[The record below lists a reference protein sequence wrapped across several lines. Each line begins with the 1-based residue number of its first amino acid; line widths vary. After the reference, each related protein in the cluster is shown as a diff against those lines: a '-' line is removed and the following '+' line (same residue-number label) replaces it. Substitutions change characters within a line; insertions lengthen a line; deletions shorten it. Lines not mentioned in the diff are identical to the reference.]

1 MKTEKDIQIELL
13 KEIDSICTQ
22 NNLKYT
28 LIGTNGI
35 NAFVNHTI
43 KKGPISVSIAM
54 TAGDIGRFCE
64 IVENTNDG
72 SRYTE
77 KIVSESKTN
86 PWHVNYGNENTTYFH
101 IFSLDK
107 KEHHGINIEIYP
119 IRGFALL
126 EKKPEQIS
134 SKKDTGSSKN
144 SIFGSLKRIF
154 SSKEHKED
162 SMDIKKESEAKAK
175 KDSLKDKT
183 YIDKWEDIQ
192 EYSTVK
198 IVNTKIKANALNG
211 LERYAVDDTELYL
224 PKDASKFFSEIFGRT
239 FKNRKIKPTVVG
251 PRYIMNTERPYN
263 EVIGESKDLIDEAK
277 SMNEEI
283 SLESSKANDD
293 RKSLNKLWDLILM
306 TNKQIEYTKYFDEN
320 IDKLLTLDLDDEKQF
335 NEAYKELKPV
345 ISTLNKYSKMGMTFT
360 INPETDDL
368 IEKVLIL
375 KGNKKLANKLNQLK
389 EKEYFVE

>member
-1 MKTEKDIQIELL
+1 MD
-13 KEIDSICTQ
+13 
-22 NNLKYT
+22 
-28 LIGTNGI
+28 
-35 NAFVNHTI
+35 
-43 KKGPISVSIAM
+43 
-54 TAGDIGRFCE
+54 
-64 IVENTNDG
+64 
-72 SRYTE
+72 
-77 KIVSESKTN
+77 
-86 PWHVNYGNENTTYFH
+86 
-101 IFSLDK
+101 
-107 KEHHGINIEIYP
+107 
-119 IRGFALL
+119 
-126 EKKPEQIS
+126 KKPEQIS
-134 SKKDTGSSKN
+134 SKKDTGSSKS
-144 SIFGSLKRIF
+144 SILGSLKRIF

-162 SMDIKKESEAKAK
+162 KELKKEAEAKAK

-224 PKDASKFFSEIFGRT
+224 PKDASRFFTEIFGRT

-263 EVIGESKDLIDEAK
+263 EVIEESKVLIDEAK

-283 SLESSKANDD
+283 SLESSKANED

-320 IDKLLTLDLDDEKQF
+320 VDSLLALDLNDEKQF
-335 NEAYKELKPV
+335 NEVYKELKPV
-345 ISTLNKYSKMGMTFT
+345 ISTLNKYSKMGMTFS

-375 KGNKKLANKLNQLK
+375 KGNKKLVNKLNQLK

>member
-13 KEIDSICTQ
+13 QEIDSICSQ
-22 NNLKYT
+22 NDLKYT

-43 KKGPISVSIAM
+43 KNGPISVSIAM

-64 IVENTNDG
+64 IVENKNDK

-77 KIVSESKTN
+77 KISSESKTN
-86 PWHVNYGNENTTYFH
+86 PWHINYGNENTTYFH

-119 IRGFALL
+119 IRGFNLL
-126 EKKPEQIS
+126 NKKPDQVPA
-134 SKKDTGSSKN
+134 KKDTDSSKN

-154 SSKEHKED
+154 SSKENKED
-162 SMDIKKESEAKAK
+162 SKELKKEAEAKAK
-175 KDSLKDKT
+175 KDSLKDKS

-224 PKDASKFFSEIFGRT
+224 PKDASEFFTEIFGRT

-263 EVIGESKDLIDEAK
+263 EVIEESKDLIDEAK

-283 SLESSKANDD
+283 NLESSKANDD

-320 IDKLLTLDLDDEKQF
+320 IDNLLALDLDDEKQF
-335 NEAYKELKPV
+335 NEVYKELKPV
-345 ISTLNKYSKMGMTFT
+345 ISTLNKYSKMGMTFS

>member
-22 NNLKYT
+22 NNLKYS

-43 KKGPISVSIAM
+43 KNGPISVSIAM

-107 KEHHGINIEIYP
+107 KAHHGINIEIYP
-119 IRGFALL
+119 IRGFTLL
-126 EKKPEQIS
+126 NKKPDQVS
-134 SKKDTGSSKN
+134 DKKDTNSSKN

-162 SMDIKKESEAKAK
+162 KELKKESEVKAK

-224 PKDASKFFSEIFGRT
+224 PKDASKFFTEIFGRT

-263 EVIGESKDLIDEAK
+263 EVIEESKDLIDEAK

-320 IDKLLTLDLDDEKQF
+320 VDNLLTLDLDDEKQF
-335 NEAYKELKPV
+335 NEVYKELKPV
-345 ISTLNKYSKMGMTFT
+345 ISTLNKYSKMGMTFS

-375 KGNKKLANKLNQLK
+375 KGNKKLVNKLNQLK

>member
-43 KKGPISVSIAM
+43 KNGPISVSIAM

-64 IVENTNDG
+64 IVENKNDK

-77 KIVSESKTN
+77 KIINESKTN

-107 KEHHGINIEIYP
+107 KTHHGINIEIYP
-119 IRGFALL
+119 IRGFNLL
-126 EKKPEQIS
+126 NKKPDQVPT
-134 SKKDTGSSKN
+134 KKDADSSKN

-154 SSKEHKED
+154 SSKENKED
-162 SMDIKKESEAKAK
+162 SKDLKKEAEPKAE

-211 LERYAVDDTELYL
+211 LQRYAVDDTELYL
-224 PKDASKFFSEIFGRT
+224 PMDASKFFTEIFGRT

-263 EVIGESKDLIDEAK
+263 EVIEESKDLIEEAK

-320 IDKLLTLDLDDEKQF
+320 VDNLLALDLDDEKQF
-335 NEAYKELKPV
+335 NEVYKELKPV
-345 ISTLNKYSKMGMTFT
+345 ISTLNKYSKMGMTFS

-375 KGNKKLANKLNQLK
+375 KGNKKLVNKLNQLK